1 VGDSNFTSF
10 SPRPKT
16 VRYPI
21 VKAPMDYDDL
31 IRQGKLKRIFR
42 AKRKL
47 TVPDIV
53 SHITQR
59 AAGKEPLF
67 LEDADYLYMLAN
79 MKDIVKKRSLDV
91 YAFCLMP
98 NHIHILASPRE
109 DELQEAMRDLFSRY
123 AMMFNRKYERKGH
136 LFAGPYRQ
144 TVCLDDAYLLVA
156 SLYIHMNPVRSG
168 LVRDPFL
175 YRWSSVK
182 LFHDPGAVRS
192 FVKPGFVL
200 RLLALDEGSQKKIY
214 SNLLQKSM
222 SISVGDLLEQPDAV
236 EHLRKALVRA
246 FPTIF
251 SSVARKRHI
260 AKRTGL
266 NLLDE
271 EDVKQAIHAMKAKS
285 KRITPETRKARR
297 FLIEQLIARGYKR
310 EEIAAMLGVSVKTV
324 YNTLKSQK

>member
-1 VGDSNFTSF
+1 MSRRRIAVYGAGGFAREVAWLVESCRDD
-10 SPRPKT
+10 RC
-16 VRYPI
+16 RYEPACFI
-21 VKAPMDYDDL
+21 DD
-31 IRQGKLKRIFR
+31 
-42 AKRKL
+42 
-47 TVPDIV
+47 
-53 SHITQR
+53 
-59 AAGKEPLF
+59 
-67 LEDADYLYMLAN
+67 
-79 MKDIVKKRSLDV
+79 
-91 YAFCLMP
+91 
-98 NHIHILASPRE
+98 
-109 DELQEAMRDLFSRY
+109 DESR
-123 AMMFNRKYERKGH
+123 
-136 LFAGPYRQ
+136 
-144 TVCLDDAYLLVA
+144 
-156 SLYIHMNPVRSG
+156 
-168 LVRDPFL
+168 
-175 YRWSSVK
+175 
-182 LFHDPGAVRS
+182 
-192 FVKPGFVL
+192 
-200 RLLALDEGSQKKIY
+200 KKIY

-297 FLIEQLIARGYKR
+297 FLMEQLIARGYKR

>member
-1 VGDSNFTSF
+1 M

-16 VRYPI
+16 VICP
-21 VKAPMDYDDL
+21 VAKVPMDYDEL
-31 IRQGKLKRIFR
+31 IGQGKVKRIFR

-67 LEDADYLYMLAN
+67 VEDTDYLFMLAN
-79 MKDIVKKRSLDV
+79 MKDITKKRSLDI

-98 NHIHILASPRE
+98 THIHILVSPRG

-136 LFAGPYRQ
+136 LFGGPYRQ
-144 TVCLDDAYLLVA
+144 AVCLDDSYLLVA
-156 SLYIHMNPVRSG
+156 SLYIHMNPVRAG
-168 LVRDPFL
+168 LVTDPRL

-182 LFHDPGAVRS
+182 LFHDPSAARS
-192 FVKPGFVL
+192 FVKPEFVL
-200 RLLALDEGSQKKIY
+200 RLLDLHGNSQKKIY
-214 SNLLQKSM
+214 SNLLQKSI

-236 EHLRKALVRA
+236 GLLRKALVRV
-246 FPTIF
+246 FPKIF
-251 SSVARKRHI
+251 SGVAKKKQI
-260 AKRTGL
+260 AQRTGL
-266 NLLDE
+266 DLLDQ
-271 EDVKQAIHAMKAKS
+271 EDMKQAIHALKS
-285 KRITPETRKARR
+285 QNNRITPETRKARR

-310 EEIAAMLGVSVKTV
+310 EEIAAMLGLSVKTV
-324 YNTLKSQK
+324 YNTLKAAE